1 MEKDQK
7 NTVKSQE
14 EEGRERTYQR
24 VRPEGRRRK
33 ASEEGN
39 VRRGSEEK
47 IVEEAPL
54 NSNHDNAP
62 EDLPANSQ
70 TATERNSTLE
80 PATAHR
86 ERTNAFTIGNYDISI
101 SSKPGKTTMVG
112 RRGETKRLTRDRQSL
127 TYSSSWNQDL
137 EEQSDEIWRTLGV
150 VTETIGYMLWRSPDY
165 NNKPPWKV
173 GIENGSYYCIYIYF
187 HFWFRYGG
195 NSFHLWMILR
205 LGVLSLCRPTL

>member
-1 MEKDQK
+1 MGENQE
-7 NTVKSQE
+7 NTVKPPE

-24 VRPEGRRRK
+24 VRPEGRGRK
-33 ASEEGN
+33 ASEEDG

-47 IVEEAPL
+47 MSEEM
-54 NSNHDNAP
+54 SGERR
-62 EDLPANSQ
+62 EDELPRESQ
-70 TATERNSTLE
+70 SSDRNSTSKSDTSNLDTLE

-86 ERTNAFTIGNYDISI
+86 DRTNAFTIGNSGISI
-101 SSKPGKTTMVG
+101 SSKPRKAGVG
-112 RRGETKRLTRDRQSL
+112 RRGEVERLTRNRQSL

-173 GIENGSYYCIYIYF
+173 CIENGS
-187 HFWFRYGG
+187 
-195 NSFHLWMILR
+195 
-205 LGVLSLCRPTL
+205 